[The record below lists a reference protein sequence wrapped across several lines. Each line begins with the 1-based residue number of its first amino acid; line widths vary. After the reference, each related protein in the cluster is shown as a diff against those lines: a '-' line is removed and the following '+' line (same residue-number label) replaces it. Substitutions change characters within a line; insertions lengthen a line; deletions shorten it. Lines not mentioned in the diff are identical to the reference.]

1 MKLVIACGA
10 LCSLLLAGTAAAQT
24 TPTAAHK
31 QQLQQRLKAADAN
44 GDGLISRSE
53 ADASLPRIAK
63 RFDALDGN
71 RDGQLSPDELRAA
84 MQAMQQAKQREP

>member
-1 MKLVIACGA
+1 MKTAIAHGM
-10 LCSLLLAGTAAAQT
+10 LCSLLLAGTAAAQ
-24 TPTAAHK
+24 AAPSATQK

-53 ADASLPRIAK
+53 AAASLPRLAQ

-71 RDGQLSPDELRAA
+71 HDGQLAPEELRAA
-84 MQAMQQAKQREP
+84 MQQAGARSR